1 MALFCSKKD
10 CEFGSSPNDVFIY
23 CRLCNTVIHPKC
35 TGLVGRVKDFI
46 DLRVGFSWTCASCVE
61 IDRDLDG
68 YVALTND
75 RFMKLFDKL
84 MSVVADFKE
93 FKADLDNKKISVG
106 SPKRKKTAPSK
117 SAPVK
122 PSVPNPNLAPNI
134 FTRSVTAAMSA
145 STGSGGPKA
154 SLTAVPIGT
163 KSSGGVPV
171 SASQHK
177 GSNPTQLS
185 VPTGEVS
192 SIGVP
197 CLDNQT
203 NDVQIAGGG
212 IKSL

>member
-10 CEFGSSPNDVFIY
+10 CQFGSSPNDVFIY

-46 DLRVGFSWTCASCVE
+46 DLRFGFSWTCASCVE
-61 IDRDLDG
+61 IDLDLDG
-68 YVALTND
+68 YV
-75 RFMKLFDKL
+75 MKLFDKL

-93 FKADLDNKKISVG
+93 FKADLNNKKMSVG

-122 PSVPNPNLAPNI
+122 PSVPNPNLAPTI

-154 SLTAVPIGT
+154 SLAAVPIGT

-171 SASQHK
+171 PASQPK
-177 GSNPTQLS
+177 G
-185 VPTGEVS
+185 
-192 SIGVP
+192 
-197 CLDNQT
+197 
-203 NDVQIAGGG
+203 
-212 IKSL
+212 